1 MNSCPIKRGVKKL
14 RTAIPVNEELLD
26 KIDQVKLKF
35 GIEFPS
41 YRDVINRMCDILLE
55 MNKVNSIKVEVLK
68 TTIEKTFKFL
78 QENVREDDYFYEEFF
93 NELVK
98 IYDEINDFLRK

>member
-1 MNSCPIKRGVKKL
+1 M

-41 YRDVINRMCDILLE
+41 YRDVINRMCDIMLE
-55 MNKVNSIKVEVLK
+55 LNKVHSIKVEMLK

-78 QENVREDDYFYEEFF
+78 QEKVREDDYFYEEFF

-98 IYDEINDFLRK
+98 IYNQINDCLRK